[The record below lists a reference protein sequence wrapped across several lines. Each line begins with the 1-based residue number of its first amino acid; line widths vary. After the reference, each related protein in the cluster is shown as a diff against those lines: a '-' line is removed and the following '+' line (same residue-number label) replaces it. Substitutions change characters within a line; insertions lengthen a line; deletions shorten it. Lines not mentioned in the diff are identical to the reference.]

1 MELKESYRNKRVGI
15 KTDCHKLIDEM
26 VRLGADRDR
35 IYRSLS
41 KKLGLPV
48 HRTHFAQIND
58 KPTLSRA
65 FFILDTQ
72 ARGWRAKA
80 RQFRKRIAP
89 APVPKPPRVG
99 ILTRLWRFLFVR

>member
-26 VRLGADRDR
+26 VRLGADRTT
-35 IYRSLS
+35 IYRFLS
-41 KKLGLPV
+41 RKLGMPV

-58 KPTLSRA
+58 KATLSRA
-65 FFILDTQ
+65 FFILDAQ

-80 RQFRKRIAP
+80 RKPRKRVQPAP
-89 APVPKPPRVG
+89 APKPPRVG
-99 ILTRLWRFLFVR
+99 ILTRLWRLLFMR